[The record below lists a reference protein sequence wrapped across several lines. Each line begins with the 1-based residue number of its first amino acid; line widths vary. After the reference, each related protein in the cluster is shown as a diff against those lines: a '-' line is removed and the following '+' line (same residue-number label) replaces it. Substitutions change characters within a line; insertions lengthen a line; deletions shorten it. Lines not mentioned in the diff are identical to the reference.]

1 MSYINIIYK
10 GNMVKINEQEIHL
23 NYLMEEIAKVL
34 LFINSALDFT
44 KIISTMY
51 TGLYINFFFKNTLR
65 IQRWYQYR
73 KWETH
78 NRGKQSC
85 TKARTFTCG
94 FLNKIKKAH

>member
-51 TGLYINFFFKNTLR
+51 TGLYINFFLKTLYGFR
-65 IQRWYQYR
+65 GGTSTVSGKHITEGSNHVQRQ
-73 KWETH
+73 ELLH
-78 NRGKQSC
+78 VVS
-85 TKARTFTCG
+85 
-94 FLNKIKKAH
+94 